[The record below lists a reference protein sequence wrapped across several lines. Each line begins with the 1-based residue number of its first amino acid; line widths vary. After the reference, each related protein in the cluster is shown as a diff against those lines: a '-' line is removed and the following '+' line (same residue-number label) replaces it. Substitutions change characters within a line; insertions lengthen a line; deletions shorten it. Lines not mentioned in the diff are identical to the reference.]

1 VTAPLT
7 SPAPGR
13 GRYLFIAAAIVAAD
27 QLTKLWIDRSFELHQ
42 SRVLIDG
49 LLRLTYVQNHGAA
62 FGLLADAG
70 LPNQALIF
78 TLVSLV
84 ALGAIAVYAWR
95 LPSGQRLAQHALA
108 CVMGGAVGNLI
119 DRARHGYVI
128 DFVDVHWGLHH
139 WPAFNVADSAISVG
153 VALLVLDVAL
163 APRSEDA
170 ADAARTPPA
179 TSSPD
184 GVA

>member
-1 VTAPLT
+1 MLISAL
-7 SPAPGR
+7 
-13 GRYLFIAAAIVAAD
+13 IVACD
-27 QLTKLWIDRSFELHQ
+27 QFTKTLVDRAFELHE

-70 LPNQALIF
+70 LPNQALLF
-78 TLVSLV
+78 TAVSVL
-84 ALGAIAVYAWR
+84 ALTAIGVYAWK
-95 LPSGQRLAQHALA
+95 LPSSQRLAQHALA
-108 CVMGGAVGNLI
+108 LVMGGALGNLI

-153 VALLVLDVAL
+153 VALLVLDVVRSPQAEADPQAGL
-163 APRSEDA
+163 AAP
-170 ADAARTPPA
+170 PPA
-179 TSSPD
+179 GSPD